1 MSRDSRAPLFEAV
14 LRFIL
19 GAAFCISGRDVMRDM
34 SVSGDVMAIDQ
45 QKFLNWINMAKPFGV
60 AFLALVGGYTSFA
73 IGQVQLKN
81 RLDTID
87 TYGSSAFVEYR
98 KESETDRNRLRDD
111 LGELK
116 GDVKAI
122 LARLSSRNNDR

>member
-1 MSRDSRAPLFEAV
+1 
-14 LRFIL
+14 
-19 GAAFCISGRDVMRDM
+19 MRDM